1 MELLCD
7 QCSTA
12 CLKLNRGFERVRKG
26 KKRKLYVRE
35 REKSDGESGGGGGSI
50 SENTSKG
57 IALNSKIFAAES
69 STKPISGIYKC
80 PNCKLV
86 QLLPRVSDSQITDSY
101 TSSNSENFHN
111 PSTYRIKS
119 FKRAMSKLKKISLS
133 DISTVCDIGCA
144 SGEFLSS
151 ISDKVETCIGIEPNK
166 NLGAIARSDF
176 GLEIFTGTLTTFN
189 SKTKFDLV
197 TMWDVL
203 EHVVSPKA
211 TLEKLDDLFIGAN
224 LNETRDK
231 QAMEG
236 KRKKYLILNLPMI
249 DTLPARLLGSF
260 WPFYLEVHIYYFTL
274 RTIKLYTQELGFELI
289 EQKRY
294 WQTLPL
300 RYLMRRYT
308 ANSLNWVPNIPVK
321 YYLGQRTLVFCKYV

>member
-1 MELLCD
+1 MY
-7 QCSTA
+7 
-12 CLKLNRGFERVRKG
+12 VRK
-26 KKRKLYVRE
+26 KKRE
-35 REKSDGESGGGGGSI
+35 GGGAQFQRKSKSI
-50 SENTSKG
+50 LLG
-57 IALNSKIFAAES
+57 SKIFVAES

-86 QLLPRVSDSQITDSY
+86 QLLPRVSDSLITDSY
-101 TSSNSENFHN
+101 ASSNSENFHN
-111 PSTYRIKS
+111 PSIYRIKS

-166 NLGAIARSDF
+166 NLGEIARSDF

-189 SKTKFDLV
+189 SQTKFDLV

-211 TLEKLDDLFIGAN
+211 TLKKLNDLFIEIK

-231 QAMEG
+231 QAIEE

-274 RTIKLYTQELGFELI
+274 QTIKLYTQELGFELI

-308 ANSLNWVPNIPVK
+308 ASSLNWVPNIPVK